1 MRGSAAHGGGCL
13 SPLAP
18 RSSFRAR
25 PRPWEGARCLH
36 SPAPL
41 SQAGSACPG
50 WASEAWPRTKGC
62 REGGRRAGGAGS
74 HWGDGLQHRRWRL
87 PCANVEKKRALW
99 PLPPPPTQPHARAPH
114 HHPSARPACRPP
126 PSLLQKCTHKKGNA
140 PPAATCMSYRGV
152 FLRAASDAYERRAR
166 PATAPRDRPAGEA
179 AVVRLT
185 VEVAA
190 RARREAAARRI
201 VCVWRAGAGTV
212 GGGEKKT
219 RVCSP
224 TLCERADVRPPI
236 FHSPPHSRPRSHPT
250 PHAPRPLPARP
261 PTHPPPCP
269 WNRRAAAAC
278 QTHATT
284 PRPRTRR
291 TRRRRTPPRA
301 VGQSWS
307 PSPSRPRRPA
317 RGRRPGPSGGRC
329 PAPWASNCSGRRRCS

>member
-1 MRGSAAHGGGCL
+1 MRGSAAHGGVVSLRSRRARRSGRARAPGTVPAVSIRLRPCPRL
-13 SPLAP
+13 GQHALAG
-18 RSSFRAR
+18 R
-25 PRPWEGARCLH
+25 PRP
-36 SPAPL
+36 
-41 SQAGSACPG
+41 
-50 WASEAWPRTKGC
+50 KGC
-62 REGGRRAGGAGS
+62 REGGRRAAGAGS

-126 PSLLQKCTHKKGNA
+126 PLPPPKMHTQKGQRTPGRHVHVVQGRLLEGGVRRVRAQGQAGDRAQGPPRGGGRGGQADGGGGRPGQEGGRGAAHCVCLACGGGDRGRRGKKNSSLLSD
-140 PPAATCMSYRGV
+140 P
-152 FLRAASDAYERRAR
+152 LRACRR
-166 PATAPRDRPAGEA
+166 P
-179 AVVRLT
+179 
-185 VEVAA
+185 
-190 RARREAAARRI
+190 
-201 VCVWRAGAGTV
+201 
-212 GGGEKKT
+212 
-219 RVCSP
+219 
-224 TLCERADVRPPI
+224 PPI

-284 PRPRTRR
+284 TRPRTRR